1 MHRAL
6 LFKAWHGV
14 FAQARPRDWAGAGVA
29 ALLCLLVLATAAAIL
44 AWPNEAI
51 WDQARLLEARFERPF
66 HPAPPFGFT
75 AQLCVIAI
83 KGLLPAGAP
92 ANEAVRIFA
101 MAFWAG
107 AACWLALA
115 ALARRTWVVVLLL
128 ALFSSQ
134 LPFLWLSTEL
144 IAGGFLFLALGAWLR
159 GWPPTAVGA
168 LLALLALCKPDL
180 VLVSL
185 TLAVC
190 FGLERPSTRRPL
202 AWGLGLTLV
211 VLLAPGLML
220 LGPDYL
226 TAYGPDGRGR
236 SFAAFSQHFAA
247 LVAPFQLAPTP
258 DPWAQPG
265 PYVERTFPGARSM
278 LEVIR
283 APGAAYL
290 DHVALSLSRG
300 VRKIGWLLQWA
311 WLAVPLLVM
320 ARRRSGLGA
329 DAPERALL
337 LSFVGCVPFVLFAYP
352 HIRYF
357 ARYFPLF
364 WILLLMSL
372 ERLERADP
380 RMWRRPEVALAGVCL
395 VLALVVGVQRASI
408 GLALAPGLPQYW
420 FSD

>member
-1 MHRAL
+1 MHRPS
-6 LFKAWHGV
+6 LFKAWQGV
-14 FAQARPRDWAGAGVA
+14 FALAPPRDQAAAGVV
-29 ALLCLLVLATAAAIL
+29 ALLCLLVLAASAAIL
-44 AWPNEAI
+44 AWPQEAV

-75 AQLCVIAI
+75 AQLCVIAV
-83 KGLLPAGAP
+83 KALLPAGAP
-92 ANEAVRIFA
+92 LNEAVRIFA

-107 AACWLALA
+107 TACWLGLA
-115 ALARRTWVVVLLL
+115 ALARKTWVAVLLL

-134 LPFLWLSTEL
+134 LPFLWLSSEL
-144 IAGGFLFLALGAWLR
+144 IVGGFLFLALGAWLR
-159 GWPPTAVGA
+159 GWPPAAVGA

-180 VLVSL
+180 VLVAL
-185 TLAVC
+185 VLAVC
-190 FGLERPSTRRPL
+190 FGVERPSTRRPL

-211 VLLAPGLML
+211 VLLAPGLTL

-236 SFAAFSQHFAA
+236 GFAAFVQHFAA
-247 LVAPFQLAPTP
+247 LVAPFQVGPAP

-265 PYVERTFPGARSM
+265 PYLERAFPGARSM
-278 LEVIR
+278 LDVVT

-300 VRKIGWLLQWA
+300 IRKVGWLFQWA
-311 WLAVPLLVM
+311 WLAVPLLVI
-320 ARRRSGLGA
+320 ARRRRGLGP

-337 LSFVGCVPFVLFAYP
+337 LSFVGCVSFVLFAYP

-364 WILLLMSL
+364 WLLVLMSL

-380 RMWRRPEVALAGVCL
+380 RAWRRPQVALAGGCL
-395 VLALVVGVQRASI
+395 LLALGVGVQRASI
-408 GLALAPGLPQYW
+408 GLALAPGLSQYW